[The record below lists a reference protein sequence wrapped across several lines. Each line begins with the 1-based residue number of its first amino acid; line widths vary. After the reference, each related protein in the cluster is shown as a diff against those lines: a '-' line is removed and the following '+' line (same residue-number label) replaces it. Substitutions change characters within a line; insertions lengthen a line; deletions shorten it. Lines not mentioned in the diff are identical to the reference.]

1 MEGDGIQGGLKKM
14 KKLGFGCMRLPRLD
28 KDDSKSIDIEQFKKM
43 VDTFLERGFTY
54 FDTAYMYHGY
64 QSEIAVREALVK
76 RYPRDSYTVTTKLP
90 TMMLKSAEDMER
102 IFNEQLEKTGL
113 EYFDYYWLHNINRS
127 DIAQA
132 DGFDA
137 WKFVIDKKAEG
148 KVKHIGFSFHDMP
161 DMLDDILTK
170 HPEMEF
176 VQLQLNY
183 LDWDAENVRSRENYE
198 VCVKHGKKVVV
209 MEPVKGGTLAN
220 VPEDAEKLFKEI
232 RPDRSVPSWGIR
244 FAASLEN
251 VFMVLSGMSNYEQL
265 LDNTS
270 YMGSFEPL
278 NGKEREAVRK
288 AVDII
293 HSAITVNCTGC
304 GYCTE
309 GCPKHIPI
317 PEYFRLYNGFKQLG
331 GGWTAPQVKEYAE
344 ISSRP
349 GVGKAD
355 DCIRC
360 GRCEKTCPQHLM
372 VRWLLP
378 KVADELDV
386 L

>member
-1 MEGDGIQGGLKKM
+1 
-14 KKLGFGCMRLPRLD
+14 
-28 KDDSKSIDIEQFKKM
+28 
-43 VDTFLERGFTY
+43 
-54 FDTAYMYHGY
+54 
-64 QSEIAVREALVK
+64 
-76 RYPRDSYTVTTKLP
+76 
-90 TMMLKSAEDMER
+90 
-102 IFNEQLEKTGL
+102 
-113 EYFDYYWLHNINRS
+113 
-127 DIAQA
+127 
-132 DGFDA
+132 
-137 WKFVIDKKAEG
+137 
-148 KVKHIGFSFHDMP
+148 
-161 DMLDDILTK
+161 
-170 HPEMEF
+170 
-176 VQLQLNY
+176 
-183 LDWDAENVRSRENYE
+183 
-198 VCVKHGKKVVV
+198 

-232 RPDRSVPSWGIR
+232 RPDMSVPSWGIR

-278 NGKEREAVRK
+278 GGKEREAVSK

>member
-1 MEGDGIQGGLKKM
+1 MVGRTDRRMEGDGIQGGVKKM
-14 KKLGFGCMRLPRLD
+14 KKLGFGCMRLPLLD
-28 KDDSKSIDIEQFKKM
+28 KDDSKSIDIGQFKKM

-76 RYPRDSYTVTTKLP
+76 RHPRDSYTVTTKLP

-137 WKFVIDKKAEG
+137 WKFVIEKKAQG

-183 LDWDAENVRSRENYE
+183 LDCDAENVRSRENYE
-198 VCVKHGKKVVV
+198 VCVKHACKC
-209 MEPVKGGTLAN
+209 
-220 VPEDAEKLFKEI
+220 
-232 RPDRSVPSWGIR
+232 S
-244 FAASLEN
+244 
-251 VFMVLSGMSNYEQL
+251 
-265 LDNTS
+265 
-270 YMGSFEPL
+270 
-278 NGKEREAVRK
+278 
-288 AVDII
+288 
-293 HSAITVNCTGC
+293 
-304 GYCTE
+304 
-309 GCPKHIPI
+309 
-317 PEYFRLYNGFKQLG
+317 
-331 GGWTAPQVKEYAE
+331 
-344 ISSRP
+344 
-349 GVGKAD
+349 
-355 DCIRC
+355 
-360 GRCEKTCPQHLM
+360 
-372 VRWLLP
+372 
-378 KVADELDV
+378 
-386 L
+386 